1 MDKICNSD
9 QSWNNNKCQHECEKR
24 NVCKKD
30 YVQNPATCNC
40 ESGKYLASAM
50 DDSPITCDEIIGPYN
65 KDVEAKQYD
74 ETKTTLTNFNR
85 KKATCKTQNVYI

>member
-9 QSWNNNKCQHECEKR
+9 QSWNNNKCQHECKKR
-24 NVCKKD
+24 NVCEKD

-40 ESGKYLASAM
+40 ENGKYLASAM

-65 KDVEAKQYD
+65 KDVEAKQYG